1 MMKRGEID
9 VKLNALVEKQGG
21 FSTTLSWT
29 DLQRLRAVVRKV
41 HMAYYPTEMVTDY
54 EADRIID
61 VMAPDTMA
69 YLIRQ
74 AVDGG
79 DV

>member
-1 MMKRGEID
+1 M
-9 VKLNALVEKQGG
+9 Q
-21 FSTTLSWT
+21 
-29 DLQRLRAVVRKV
+29 
-41 HMAYYPTEMVTDY
+41 HYPTEMVTDY

-79 DV
+79 DL

>member
-1 MMKRGEID
+1 MLPRGYVD
-9 VKLNALVEKQGG
+9 TALNAIVEKDGG
-21 FSTTLSWT
+21 FSTTLSFS
-29 DLQRLRAVVRKV
+29 DLLKLRAITKRL
-41 HMAYYPTEMVTDY
+41 HMQHYPTEMVTDY

-79 DV
+79 DL